1 MEYGSMSFLK
11 VLFKYYYDFNHCTEH
26 SGNVAILA
34 FHTKVEGIICLELLR
49 LSAILIRFFFFGT
62 IWRAKLELHVF
73 VVYYV
78 FEIIKN

>member
-1 MEYGSMSFLK
+1 MLFLK

-49 LSAILIRFFFFGT
+49 LSAILIRVFFFFFFLHHSES
-62 IWRAKLELHVF
+62 RAKLELPVF